1 MKRQEARQIRT
12 TTPASC
18 CVACVLAILFV
29 PAWAAAEVK
38 VVAYVPNWLDLP
50 AFSQTIDYA
59 RLTHINV
66 AFENPVNDDGGLSV
80 NRKDDAL
87 IERAHANRV
96 KVLVSIGGGAAA
108 TNKVLR
114 ERYFRLIGDTGRA
127 AFVAKLAEYVA
138 KHDFDGLDVD
148 IEGPTP
154 ARSPPTATAY
164 RPISSGLTASV

>member
-1 MKRQEARQIRT
+1 MRIT
-12 TTPASC
+12 TLASRG
-18 CVACVLAILFV
+18 VAGVLAILFV
-29 PAWAAAEVK
+29 TAWTSAEVK

-66 AFENPVNDDGGLSV
+66 AFENPVNDDGDLSF

-114 ERYFRLIGDTGRA
+114 ERYFRLIDDTRRA
-127 AFVAKLAEYVA
+127 AFVAKLADYVA
-138 KHDFDGLDVD
+138 KHDFDGL
-148 IEGPTP
+148 
-154 ARSPPTATAY
+154 
-164 RPISSGLTASV
+164 